1 MRTTIE
7 LPDDL
12 HRAALQMA
20 RDRHQTLSRTVADL
34 VRTAMIAGP
43 AGAAA
48 GFTVDPETGM
58 PLVTLA
64 RPIDAEDVARAQ
76 DEQ

>member
-1 MRTTIE
+1 M
-7 LPDDL
+7 
-12 HRAALQMA
+12 
-20 RDRHQTLSRTVADL
+20 ADL